1 MAGCF
6 YDFHNLLLRH
16 IVICKLC
23 NSESLEP
30 SDRDVKDFEYGS
42 PGHYDYLKCTQCGLL
57 NITPL
62 PDSDILALTYP
73 DTYHAYHS
81 HHCASMFAGGVSDGV
96 FAGADL
102 LISFSCS
109 ATDKTDVIV

>member
-1 MAGCF
+1 MIG
-6 YDFHNLLLRH
+6 
-16 IVICKLC
+16 
-23 NSESLEP
+23 
-30 SDRDVKDFEYGS
+30 VKDFEYGS

-62 PDSDILALTYP
+62 PDRDILALVYS
-73 DTYHAYHS
+73 DTSHTYHS
-81 HHCASMFAGGVSDGV
+81 HHCASMLAEGISEGV

>member
-6 YDFHNLLLRH
+6 YDFHNLLLGH

-23 NSESLEP
+23 HSESLEP
-30 SDRDVKDFEYGS
+30 SDRDVKGFEYDS
-42 PGHYDYLKCTQCGLL
+42 QSHYNYLKCTQCRLL

-62 PDSDILALTYP
+62 PDSDILALAYP

-81 HHCASMFAGGVSDGV
+81 HHCASMLTEG
-96 FAGADL
+96 
-102 LISFSCS
+102 
-109 ATDKTDVIV
+109 

>member
-1 MAGCF
+1 MHTMWIA
-6 YDFHNLLLRH
+6 
-16 IVICKLC
+16 K
-23 NSESLEP
+23 
-30 SDRDVKDFEYGS
+30 
-42 PGHYDYLKCTQCGLL
+42 

-62 PDSDILALTYP
+62 PDTDILALAYL

-81 HHCASMFAGGVSDGV
+81 HHCASMFTGGVSDVV

-109 ATDKTDVIV
+109 ATEKQMS

>member
-1 MAGCF
+1 MWIA
-6 YDFHNLLLRH
+6 
-16 IVICKLC
+16 K
-23 NSESLEP
+23 
-30 SDRDVKDFEYGS
+30 
-42 PGHYDYLKCTQCGLL
+42 

-62 PDSDILALTYP
+62 PDTDILALAYL

-81 HHCASMFAGGVSDGV
+81 HHCASMLTGVVRGGV

-102 LISFSCS
+102 LTSFSCS

>member
-1 MAGCF
+1 MHTMWIA
-6 YDFHNLLLRH
+6 
-16 IVICKLC
+16 K
-23 NSESLEP
+23 
-30 SDRDVKDFEYGS
+30 
-42 PGHYDYLKCTQCGLL
+42 

-62 PDSDILALTYP
+62 PDSDILAYP

-81 HHCASMFAGGVSDGV
+81 HHCASMLTGGVRGGV

-102 LISFSCS
+102 LTSFSCS